1 LGAAE
6 ARTWSTAGLPEAEQ
20 FAFWH
25 DVVWDAF
32 VPVSLKRKQEGPF
45 DGSVSARRV
54 GPLSVCHITSPAQSV
69 SRTPGDIA
77 RRSGDVF
84 FLNLPLCDGTGATQ
98 DGRVAD
104 LAKGDFLIVD
114 GARPFELE
122 FRRPFEQVSLM
133 LPHDL
138 LAPYLAAPTEATAVR
153 VTSASG
159 VGGLVSAALRSL
171 AFGSGS
177 FDRHAARAVAD
188 QLAGLI
194 SLAVGTVQ
202 ARPRSASRGL
212 LLQSALDEV
221 ERSLGDPDLSPSLV
235 ARRIGVSTRYLHQLF
250 ADRGP
255 SFGRWVLIRRLERC
269 HRDLA
274 DPARAHWT
282 IGDLACHH
290 GFIDPSYFA
299 RAFKAR
305 YGLTPRERRKA
316 IR

>member
-1 LGAAE
+1 VAASG
-6 ARTWSTAGLPEAEQ
+6 TWSTAGLPEGEQ
-20 FAFWH
+20 FAFWR

-32 VPVSLKRKQEGPF
+32 VPVSLRRKHEGPF
-45 DGSVSARRV
+45 VASVTARHV
-54 GPLSVCHITSPAQSV
+54 GPLSVCHIVSPAQSV
-69 SRTPGDIA
+69 SRTPADIA
-77 RRSGDVF
+77 RHMGDVF
-84 FLNLPLCDGTGATQ
+84 FLNLPLTDGTFATQ
-98 DGRVAD
+98 DGRVAE
-104 LAKGDFLIVD
+104 LAKGDFVIVD

-122 FRRPFEQVSLM
+122 FGRPFEQVSLM

-138 LAPYLAAPTEATAVR
+138 LAPHLAAPTEATGAR
-153 VTSASG
+153 VTVDSG
-159 VGGLVSAALRSL
+159 VGGVASAALRSL
-171 AFGSGS
+171 AFARGS

-194 SLAVGTVQ
+194 ALAVGAVQ
-202 ARPRSASRGL
+202 ARPRSASRAL

-235 ARRIGVSTRYLHQLF
+235 ARRINVSNRYLHRLF

-255 SFGRWVLIRRLERC
+255 SFGHWVRIRRLERC

-290 GFIDPSYFA
+290 GFTDPSYFT
-299 RAFKAR
+299 RAFKAH
-305 YGLTPRERRKA
+305 YGITPRERRKE
-316 IR
+316 IH